1 MPRIHIVTDSCARF
15 TNNHFLA
22 QNPITI
28 VPNKLTIG
36 DEPYRDG
43 IDLSTEDS
51 LKLIGKHRVAPKI
64 TSPSIADYIETYGRL
79 IRSHDAIIS
88 IHASREIFPSWLN
101 AKAAAQQMMGQ
112 CEIIVIDSQT
122 LCAAQGMLVQ
132 VAARAALSNESVE
145 EIIRIVRG
153 AIDRVYSIY
162 FVETCDFLRQNGIM
176 DPSHMILGTML
187 GIKPFLA
194 IESGILTLIEKVKT
208 RSQAIERLVEFAV
221 EFVDIEDIAILQSK
235 ARFMDQTRILQDR
248 LSLEFPGQHFPY
260 SVYSTSLAG
269 LIGTNATGIVVL
281 ERETDEAD
289 YDF

>member
-15 TNNHFLA
+15 TNTHFLA
-22 QNPITI
+22 QNPITV

-36 DEPYRDG
+36 GEVYRDG
-43 IDLSTEDS
+43 IDLSTEDT
-51 LKLIGKHRVAPKI
+51 LKLISKHRIVPKI
-64 TSPSIADYIETYGRL
+64 ASPSISDYIETYGRL

-88 IHASREIFPSWLN
+88 VHASREIFPSWLN

-122 LCAAQGMLVQ
+122 LCAAQGMLIQ
-132 VAARAALSNESVE
+132 VAARAALRNESIE
-145 EIIRIVRG
+145 EIIRVVRG

-176 DPSHMILGTML
+176 DVSHMILGTML

-194 IESGILTLIEKVKT
+194 IESGILTLIEKVRT

-235 ARFMDQTRILQDR
+235 ARFLDQTRILQDR

-260 SVYSTSLAG
+260 SVYSASLAC
-269 LIGTNATGIVVL
+269 LIGTNATGVVVL
-281 ERETDEAD
+281 EREMDESN
-289 YDF
+289 YDL